1 MHFAMRTD
9 RVDVKKLLYN
19 LVGVHDFGLTL
30 TVIVVCGRVALL
42 LIRDFVLREKLS
54 MGMLSLGLKKKNELW
69 RNFLF
74 SSFVFYKH

>member
-1 MHFAMRTD
+1 MPTD

-30 TVIVVCGRVALL
+30 TVIVVCGRVVLL

-54 MGMLSLGLKKKNELW
+54 MGMLALRLQKKT
-69 RNFLF
+69 NFGGIFF
-74 SSFVFYKH
+74 SVVSCFININSR